1 MFPSSR
7 ADAAAHMP
15 SSPRWHGCGRLS
27 PCLTARV
34 SRRSDFGN
42 EASMVSRA
50 LVGIRLL
57 FTACDPKP
65 SHADT
70 SRRCHQSE
78 TWSKGT
84 HSKAASISPIKTS
97 TARGEAS
104 SRGGARSALAPT
116 GCLSVDHFL
125 DSLAEL
131 AGRTVGGQADLARYL
146 GAPTESVS
154 RWLGRKKVPL

>member
-1 MFPSSR
+1 VILAQFAANAPLRRESEIVLGDPFDLCPRMFPSSR

-27 PCLTARV
+27 PCLTARSHGAV
-34 SRRSDFGN
+34 ILATKHQWYRRHLLVFG
-42 EASMVSRA
+42 
-50 LVGIRLL
+50 LL

-84 HSKAASISPIKTS
+84 HSKAASISPIKR
-97 TARGEAS
+97 AQPRGEAS
-104 SRGGARSALAPT
+104 SRGGARSA
-116 GCLSVDHFL
+116 
-125 DSLAEL
+125 
-131 AGRTVGGQADLARYL
+131 R
-146 GAPTESVS
+146 
-154 RWLGRKKVPL
+154 